1 MINLNSGYLNVLN
14 VKNIPIRLHWTLPI
28 GCLIIGGLN
37 PLTWFLFCFILFI
50 HEGGHAFLAYRR
62 GFQVKSIDLWGM
74 GGMCRWSGLPSQKD
88 MSVIAWG
95 GVIAQ
100 TCVLVMMGLVVLL
113 FGYPAGGM
121 LGLIIY
127 WLVKINIFIII
138 FNLIPIR
145 PLDGYEAWKLLKEW
159 KK

>member
-1 MINLNSGYLNVLN
+1 
-14 VKNIPIRLHWTLPI
+14 
-28 GCLIIGGLN
+28 
-37 PLTWFLFCFILFI
+37 
-50 HEGGHAFLAYRR
+50 
-62 GFQVKSIDLWGM
+62 
-74 GGMCRWSGLPSQKD
+74 

-100 TCVLVMMGLVVLL
+100 TCVLVVMGLVVLL